1 MYTTIE
7 ADIDNGVICSPDKCR
22 LPRRA
27 HVLITLLSTDS
38 EKKSKKS
45 GCEFDIKRIPHPDL
59 KNSIEVCGDLIDSV
73 PQECWN
79 LPQ

>member
-7 ADIDNGVICSPDKCR
+7 ADIDNGVIRSSDRCR
-22 LPRRA
+22 LPMRA

-38 EKKSKKS
+38 ESKKS
-45 GCEFDIKRIPHPDL
+45 GYDSGAKRIPHPDL
-59 KNSIEVCGDLIDSV
+59 KNAIEVCGDLIDSV
-73 PQECWN
+73 PRECWN